1 MPTSRFIHLKP
12 EEDTRLRKVE
22 QDPYLKPKVRLRAQV
37 LRLSHRGSSVE
48 QIAAYTGRSR
58 TSIGRDFDRWEQQ
71 GLEGL
76 ADGSAPGNPPR
87 VTEEV
92 KLFLK
97 EKLSEERTY
106 NASQLAEAVEGRFGV
121 RVTPEAIRQHLLTM
135 GYRWKRT
142 RYVPS
147 HPPDPQEE
155 QKAKPELKRLKKGLS
170 RAN

>member
-1 MPTSRFIHLKP
+1 
-12 EEDTRLRKVE
+12 
-22 QDPYLKPKVRLRAQV
+22 
-37 LRLSHRGSSVE
+37 
-48 QIAAYTGRSR
+48 
-58 TSIGRDFDRWEQQ
+58 
-71 GLEGL
+71 LEGL

-97 EKLSEERTY
+97 EKLSEERTW

-121 RVTPEAIRQHLLTM
+121 KVTPEAIRQHLLTM

-155 QKAKPELKRLKKGLS
+155 LKAKS
-170 RAN
+170 RN